1 MSSKI
6 TEVSHEIMEKVE
18 AGEISQKRLQEYQQF
33 LQEVNNKLMK
43 HSVITNNQYC
53 IWFAKGDGLN
63 MDNVK
68 YFIQQFSVFSHLF
81 LVAQLKKMIFAG
93 SVSGYRA
100 SKEILANEIGVIFR
114 NPNKST
120 VVGKSIIQEAKEM
133 SGDPEIVST
142 EGTVDGGVF
151 KFDAGHFEW
160 LYHIGETLG
169 LNWNEL
175 GKPWVGSESTLH
187 YCNELERLIGST
199 DWVVGEGS
207 SFAIENW
214 AAAGFWKQLISGLQS
229 FKKKQVNNLRLAFF
243 TFHDAIEDN
252 HAGHVQE
259 ELAELFFK
267 EGFDKQRFLNA
278 GVELLNAVQI
288 FWDGLYKD
296 AMNGIKPKT
305 IKTDLEAT
313 QLGAQFSVSAAAH

>member
-1 MSSKI
+1 
-6 TEVSHEIMEKVE
+6 MEKVE
-18 AGEISQKRLQEYQQF
+18 AGEISQERLQEYQQF
-33 LQEVNNKLMK
+33 LHEVNNKLMK

-53 IWFAKGDGLN
+53 IWFAKGDDLN
-63 MDNVK
+63 TDNVK

-114 NPNKST
+114 NPNKKA
-120 VVGKSIIQEAKEM
+120 VVGKNIVDEAKEM

-142 EGTVDGGVF
+142 EVTVDGGDF

-175 GKPWVGSESTLH
+175 GKPWVGSKSTLH

-214 AAAGFWKQLISGLQS
+214 AAAGFWKQLISGLQA
-229 FKKKQVNNLRLAFF
+229 FKQNHVKNLRLAFF
-243 TFHDAIEDN
+243 TFHDALEDN

-267 EGFDKQRFLNA
+267 EGFDKQRFLQA
-278 GVELLNAVQI
+278 GVELLDAVQV
-288 FWDGLYKD
+288 FWDGLYED
-296 AMNGIKPKT
+296 AMKGVKPKV
-305 IKTDLEAT
+305 IKSDLEAT
-313 QLGAQFSVSAAAH
+313 NLGAQFATKEAVAN